1 MIRLLHLADVHLG
14 KTFRMLGRR
23 GAEQRRALQAAFERA
38 VRLAI
43 ERDVHAVLIAG
54 DLFDSPKPS
63 ETLVRFVGQ
72 QLRALDDAGIA
83 TVLIAGNHDLGGDG
97 RVGPAAQLG
106 EAGTRLRLIGS
117 EPEVHALPEH
127 DLTIVAR
134 SALPGQPRQPLADW
148 PRYRPSQFVVGVA
161 HGSTFR
167 AGQVEGPQVIHP
179 QDIKDLKLDYLAL
192 GDWHSAFEV
201 VPPPTA
207 AWYAGA
213 PEWLGFDQPGSGQV
227 LLVTL
232 RDAGTPEVT
241 PLQVGHRR
249 SVRREF
255 DAAQVDEAA
264 LRAALLEDSE
274 PALVYEA
281 ILTGMMPLHRT
292 IHVEALEQELAEHF
306 FRLRITNKARVWL
319 DQAALEAFSPQTVLG
334 RFVLLMQ
341 EHIAAASDDERLL
354 LEEALQVGA
363 AVVSGRDEVLI

>member
-14 KTFRMLGRR
+14 KTFKMLGRR
-23 GAEQRRALQAAFERA
+23 GAEQRRALQAAFERT
-38 VRLAI
+38 VRLAM
-43 ERDVHAVLIAG
+43 EHNVHAVLIAG

-63 ETLVRFVGQ
+63 ETLVRFVVQ
-72 QLRALDDAGIA
+72 QLRVLDDGGIT
-83 TVLIAGNHDLGGDG
+83 TVLIAGNHDVGPDG

-106 EAGTRLRLIGS
+106 EAGARLRLVGN
-117 EPEVHALPEH
+117 EPEVYTIPEH

-134 SALPGQPRQPLADW
+134 SALPGQPLQPLAGW
-148 PRYRPSQFVVGVA
+148 PAYRASRFVVGVA

-167 AGQVEGPQVIHP
+167 AGQVEGPHVIHP
-179 QDIKDLKLDYLAL
+179 QNIKDLKLDYLAL

-201 VPPPTA
+201 APPPTA

-232 RDAGTPEVT
+232 VDPGKAEVT
-241 PLQVGHRR
+241 PLLVGVRR
-249 SVRREF
+249 SLRREF
-255 DAAQVDEAA
+255 DAAQQDESA
-264 LRAALLEDSE
+264 LRAILLADSD

-281 ILTGMMPLHRT
+281 VLTGMMPLHRT

-319 DQAALEAFSPQTVLG
+319 DQAALEAFPPQTVLG
-334 RFVLLMQ
+334 RFVTLMR
-341 EHIAAASDDERLL
+341 ERIDVAPDEERPL

-363 AVVSGRDEVLI
+363 AVVSGRPEVLV